1 MVFTMSK
8 QLAALSHFILSI
20 IIFTIIIATM
30 IHFWYPA
37 PHFNLSGGWDGL
49 KILAG
54 VDLVLGPL
62 LTLVV
67 FNIKKPKKELVMD
80 LSLIVLMQFAALGWG
95 LHAIYQQR
103 PVAIV
108 FSGTEFFS
116 FPASEYT
123 KQNISPETLRQ
134 FGSQFPVLIYAKKP
148 ERDSV
153 ELEEMFRR
161 YKTENIFPYHQINIY
176 HPFKEFFSELKS
188 NPIYLADIKTI
199 IETNTELREE
209 LDSVLEETDKNIDDY
224 VYFKLYSESHY
235 PIMMFNA
242 QGEFVTYLISSM

>member
-1 MVFTMSK
+1 MV
-8 QLAALSHFILSI
+8 
-20 IIFTIIIATM
+20 
-30 IHFWYPA
+30 HFWYPT
-37 PHFNLSGGWDGL
+37 PHFSLSGGWDGL

-95 LHAIYQQR
+95 LNAVYQQR
-103 PVAIV
+103 PVATV
-108 FSGTEFFS
+108 FYGTSFFS

-123 KQNISPETLRQ
+123 KQNVSLETLRE
-134 FGSQFPVLIYAKKP
+134 FGSQLPVLIYAKKP
-148 ERDSV
+148 PVGSD
-153 ELEEMFRR
+153 ELEEMLTRS
-161 YKTENIFPYHQINIY
+161 KTENVFPFHQLNIY

-188 NPIYLADIKTI
+188 NPLYLADINTI
-199 IETNTELREE
+199 IETNTEIKKA
-209 LDSVLEETDKNIDDY
+209 LDTILEESNKNMDDY
-224 VYFKLYSESHY
+224 VYFRAYSESHY
-235 PIMMFNA
+235 SIMMFNA

>member
-1 MVFTMSK
+1 MTRQS
-8 QLAALSHFILSI
+8 AAFSHFILSI
-20 IIFTIIIATM
+20 IIFTIVLATM

-37 PHFNLSGGWDGL
+37 PHFSLSGGWDGL

-95 LHAIYQQR
+95 LNAIYQQR

-108 FSGTEFFS
+108 FYGTEFFS
-116 FPASEYT
+116 YPASEYT
-123 KQNISPETLRQ
+123 KQNVSPETLRQ
-134 FGSQFPVLIYAKKP
+134 FGSQLPVLIYAKKP
-148 ERDSV
+148 PMGSG
-153 ELEEMFRR
+153 ELEEMVTRIE
-161 YKTENIFPYHQINIY
+161 TENVFPYHQINIY

-188 NPIYLADIKTI
+188 NPLYLADINTI
-199 IETNTELREE
+199 IETNTGIREA
-209 LDSVLEETDKNIDDY
+209 LDSVLQETDKNIDDY

-242 QGEFVTYLISSM
+242 EGDFVTYLISSM